1 MKVFLTSEIKLFKVM
16 SPFLLGSTQMS
27 QSVSILIL
35 CLSRNLKYEMCPGEK
50 TEVEKKQSFG
60 SSSIILNELV
70 GSTIG
75 QEDPLDKG
83 MATHSSYSCLEN
95 PMDTGA

>member
-1 MKVFLTSEIKLFKVM
+1 M

-50 TEVEKKQSFG
+50 TEVEKKVEEISLGTFSG
-60 SSSIILNELV
+60 KTLVPRWLPSSVVHDHHILLW
-70 GSTIG
+70 
-75 QEDPLDKG
+75 
-83 MATHSSYSCLEN
+83 
-95 PMDTGA
+95 